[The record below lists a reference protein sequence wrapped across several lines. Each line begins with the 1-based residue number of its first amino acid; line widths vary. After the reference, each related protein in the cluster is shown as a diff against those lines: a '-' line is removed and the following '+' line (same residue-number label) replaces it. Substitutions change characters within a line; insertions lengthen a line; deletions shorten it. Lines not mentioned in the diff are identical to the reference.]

1 MRDSYL
7 IYIASSV
14 FAVAVLTLLAMLVDD
29 PTLKSSHYWN
39 VTLQQ
44 FMYVM
49 AFVFAFFTFVYMT
62 YVGGFFI
69 QQQRL
74 EFKTYFKLGMSKFAI
89 ALISFLE
96 TIVVQLIAWVI
107 GMLLAVILQKFIGM
121 LLVYLMRI
129 DLTFRFYLSMDV
141 IWIMLKTGFYSSI
154 ILSLLNGFR
163 AYLILRERKKKQHFY
178 NNWFIRSLLGI
189 FGVVLFLSGVALTMP
204 LLSMSS
210 EIGRNDDS
218 MILTFIIG
226 LLYVFGSYFVF
237 RGFLPLVLEM
247 LDRIKFF
254 SYRGT
259 NLFSFK
265 YLHQRLVKN
274 TSIIWFITELSAL
287 AVAMLVFCYAGY
299 QIVYQDYQISY
310 SFSLVSTKDQAG
322 AVEQQLKD
330 HGTKV
335 KERYHTPIKRTIAE
349 IWDYSS
355 KEYTPRLVSV
365 MSYDNYLKLPQRITK
380 KNPSIKSGDF
390 LEIKGEL
397 SALTPNY
404 NNIEHPISVK
414 NAPKITAR
422 KVGSM
427 FPYGSRMYSGLMLV
441 VPNSYY
447 RQINSDASETFYGW
461 DVKGADKMS
470 ATAIKRLKQK
480 EHQYYLTVHVKS
492 SLNKSYIT
500 KSDKLDGKYLGT
512 NQYIQSS
519 FVRQEVTKNIVR
531 QATGFFLFL
540 ITTFSIALL
549 IALGSLLTLK
559 VLLRDDY
566 EWRQL
571 KTLKRIGASENEIK
585 VIIKKETA
593 LLFGMPMIFALI
605 QSFLVIGIL
614 KLVFSTTNQFASFV
628 LIGLSYVLLY
638 GLTGV
643 LTYILSWRGV
653 KDKL

>member
-1 MRDSYL
+1 MRDSYF
-7 IYIASSV
+7 IYIASSA

-39 VTLQQ
+39 VTFQQ
-44 FMYVM
+44 FMNVM
-49 AFVFAFFTFVYMT
+49 VFVFAFFTFVYMI

-69 QQQRL
+69 QQQRQ
-74 EFKTYFKLGMSKFAI
+74 EFKTYFKLGMSKAAI

-96 TIVVQLIAWVI
+96 TLVVQLISWII
-107 GMLLAVILQKFIGM
+107 GMLIAVILQKFIGM

-129 DLTFRFYLSMDV
+129 NVTFKFHFSLHV
-141 IWIMLKTGFYSSI
+141 IWIVLQTGFYSAM
-154 ILSLLNGFR
+154 ILSLLNAIR
-163 AYLILRERKKKQHFY
+163 SYLMIRDRKKKHHLY
-178 NNWFIRSLLGI
+178 NNWLIRSLLGI
-189 FGVVLFLSGVALTMP
+189 IGVILFVSGIVLTIP
-204 LLSMSS
+204 LLTLSS
-210 EIGRNDDS
+210 DIGRNDDS
-218 MILTFIIG
+218 LILTIVIG
-226 LLYVFGSYFVF
+226 LLYLFGSYFIF
-237 RGFLPLVLEM
+237 RGFLPLILE
-247 LDRIKFF
+247 LSDRIKLF

-265 YLHQRLVKN
+265 YLHKRLVEN

-299 QIVYQDYQISY
+299 QIVYQDYQNSY
-310 SFSLVSTKDQAG
+310 SFSLVSNKDQSAD
-322 AVEQQLKD
+322 VEKQIKKQ
-330 HGTKV
+330 GTKI
-335 KERYHTPIKRTIAE
+335 KRRYHTPIKRTVVKV
-349 IWDYSS
+349 WDYSS
-355 KEYTPRLVSV
+355 KTYTPRMVSV
-365 MSYDNYLKLPQRITK
+365 MSNSNYTKLPKRITK
-380 KNPSIKSGDF
+380 KNPPIKSGDF
-390 LEIKGEL
+390 LEIKSEL

-414 NAPKITAR
+414 NAPKITDR

-427 FPYGSRMYSGLMLV
+427 FPYGNRMYSGLMLI
-441 VPNSYY
+441 VPDNYY
-447 RQINSDASETFYGW
+447 RQIDSEASDTFYGW
-461 DVKGADKMS
+461 DVKGSDKLTS
-470 ATAIKRLKQK
+470 ASIKKLKQK
-480 EHQYYLTVHVKS
+480 DHRYYLTVHVEP

-500 KSDKLDGKYLGT
+500 KENQIKGKYLGT

-519 FVRQEVTKNIVR
+519 FVRQEVTKNIMR

-571 KTLKRIGASENEIK
+571 KTLKKIGASEKEIK
-585 VIIKKETA
+585 QIIKKETA
-593 LLFGMPMIFALI
+593 LLFGLPMIFALI

-614 KLVFSTTNQFASFV
+614 NLMFSASSQFGPFV
-628 LIGLSYVLLY
+628 LIGLSYLLLY

-653 KDKL
+653 VERL